1 MSFNDICNNDNLQTK
16 NSKTVLSIQEAERQ
30 RIARDLHDTSLQ
42 NLTHIVH
49 QLELFGLYM
58 EKDPLKANLELLS
71 IKKGLKSVIDE
82 IRDIIFD
89 LRPMTFDD
97 LGLKETFELFFQNLK
112 STTDFEFVLDIDQ
125 IDSKDQNIL
134 LNIYRIVVECV
145 YNAMEHSEGKHIH
158 FSCKNIDNCCILKI
172 EDDGKGFVK
181 EDVLSKKNHY
191 GLSVMYERVNMLDGE
206 IDFNTIVDE
215 GTKICISIPL

>member
-1 MSFNDICNNDNLQTK
+1 MSNDIKKKNNK
-16 NSKTVLSIQEAERQ
+16 MVLTIQEAERQ

-58 EKDPLKANLELLS
+58 EKDPLKANIELLS

-97 LGLKETFELFFQNLK
+97 LGLKETFEAYFQNLK
-112 STTDFEFVLDIDQ
+112 STTNFNYVLNIEPVESDDQ
-125 IDSKDQNIL
+125 SL
-134 LNIYRIVVECV
+134 LLSIYRIVVECV
-145 YNAMEHSEGKHIH
+145 YNSVKHSQANNICFTCKSDGEH
-158 FSCKNIDNCCILKI
+158 CYLWI
-172 EDDGKGFVK
+172 EDDGIGFSK
-181 EDVLSKKNHY
+181 DDVETKKNHF
-191 GLSVMYERVNMLDGE
+191 GLSVMYERVQMLDGE
-206 IDFNTIVDE
+206 ITFDTE
-215 GTKICISIPL
+215 LGKGTKIYISIPL

>member
-1 MSFNDICNNDNLQTK
+1 MNNSNK
-16 NSKTVLSIQEAERQ
+16 HNRMVLTIQEAERQ

-58 EKDPLKANLELLS
+58 EKDPIKANLELIS

-97 LGLKETFELFFQNLK
+97 LGLKETFEAYFQNLK
-112 STTDFEFVLDIDQ
+112 STTNHKFVLNIEPVK
-125 IDSKDQNIL
+125 SNDQNLL
-134 LNIYRIVVECV
+134 LNIYRIGVECV
-145 YNAMEHSEGKHIH
+145 NNSIKHSKATQIGFTCESDGEVCHL
-158 FSCKNIDNCCILKI
+158 CI
-172 EDDGKGFVK
+172 EDNGVGFSK
-181 EDVLSKKNHY
+181 DDVEIKKNHF
-191 GLSVMYERVNMLDGE
+191 GLSVMYERVQMLDGK
-206 IDFNTIVDE
+206 IDFTTETGKGTTIHIV
-215 GTKICISIPL
+215 IPL